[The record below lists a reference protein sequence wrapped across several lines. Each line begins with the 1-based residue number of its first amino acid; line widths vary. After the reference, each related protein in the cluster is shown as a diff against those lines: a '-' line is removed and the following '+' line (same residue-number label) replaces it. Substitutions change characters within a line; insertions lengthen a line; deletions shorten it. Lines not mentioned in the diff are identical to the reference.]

1 MNKLF
6 DGFKKSQL
14 IDEFNE
20 VLNDAEALLKATASQ
35 TGDKVVELRT
45 KVGESIRVA
54 KENMGEMEVAILHQ
68 TKAAAK
74 ATDAYVHENPWQ
86 SVGAAVSIGF
96 IIGWLAKRH

>member
-6 DGFKKSQL
+6 DGFKQTQL

-20 VLNDAEALLKATASQ
+20 LLTDAEALLQATATQS
-35 TGDKVVELRT
+35 GGKIAELRT

-54 KENMGEMEVAILHQ
+54 KESMGEMETVILHQ

-86 SVGAAVSIGF
+86 SVGVAMTAGF
-96 IIGWLAKRH
+96 IIAWLVRRD

>member
-6 DGFKKSQL
+6 DGAKQSQL

-20 VLNDAEALLKATASQ
+20 LLTDAEALLQATATQS
-35 TGDKVVELRT
+35 GDKIVELRN
-45 KVGESIRVA
+45 KVGDSIRVA
-54 KENMGEMEVAILHQ
+54 KEGIGEMETVILHQ

-86 SVGAAVSIGF
+86 SVGAAIAIGF
-96 IIGWLAKRH
+96 IIGWSARRH

>member
-6 DGFKKSQL
+6 DGFKQTQL

-20 VLNDAEALLKATASQ
+20 LLTDAEALLQATATQS
-35 TGDKVVELRT
+35 GEKIVELRS

-54 KENMGEMEVAILHQ
+54 KEGINEMETAIVNQ

-74 ATDAYVHENPWQ
+74 ATDVYVHENPWQ
-86 SVGAAVSIGF
+86 SVGVAMAVGF
-96 IIGWLAKRH
+96 ILGWLVKRD